1 MLDSLDALV
10 EEHHLLRHP
19 FYQAWTQGKL
29 SKDSLALYA
38 EQYYQHVRTF
48 PENLKQLAA
57 RSNGL
62 SSVGVRGLEKGYLK
76 TVAAR

>member
-1 MLDSLDALV
+1 MPKNAPKMKTLIESLDALI
-10 EEHHLLRHP
+10 EKHHLLKHP

-48 PENLKQLAA
+48 PEN
-57 RSNGL
+57 
-62 SSVGVRGLEKGYLK
+62 
-76 TVAAR
+76 